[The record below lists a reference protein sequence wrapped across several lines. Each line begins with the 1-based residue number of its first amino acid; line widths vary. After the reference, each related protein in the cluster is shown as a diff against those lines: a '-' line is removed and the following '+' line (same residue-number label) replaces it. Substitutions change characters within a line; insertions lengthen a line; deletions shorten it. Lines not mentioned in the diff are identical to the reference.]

1 MLAALKAQKKENIP
15 LFYDRWGIEIRRV
28 REYEWPEDEWLKDT
42 MMLIGID
49 TDREDTSQISKYT
62 KQEIAHKINE
72 WRIEI
77 MSETVSISNEMNQTW
92 RKIVDGGW
100 GFNRDEEPPKKGAV
114 RKKDDQRMILRS
126 MQGEDVQI
134 TEDELTEIERVY
146 EIESDVRRNM
156 VLLECLCKRAS
167 VWTDFG
173 RNEGRTHLAEDSM
186 INRGSEQ
193 TRLMKLEASFG
204 TFPELSKV
212 KIAFDCWEAMINRI
226 EEVFHLNAI
235 GSVDAVKKYFEPIRN
250 GNWDR
255 KRHEWQQ
262 ESEEDFHRNN
272 GEILKLDM
280 LLHRDLLKALMKE
293 KQNNGKAQNAYD
305 KVIVYS
311 EDDLNKKG
319 DGRYTLQC
327 IRNAYEIDRYGD
339 AVDVMRWMLCTRLGS
354 AKELG
359 QYIKRVDKA
368 MAATKTFECG
378 IRHKEMVHI
387 TMTQLKRVSGY
398 DTGIWNLRQI
408 WVEKLEGRDKLGNE
422 TDRDSD
428 EQIYRKFTND
438 LEALV
443 KSNERSYNAPGA
455 TLGVLDDVY
464 IGGTG
469 SKQQHRPTLV
479 KTCHHCGRQGHIA
492 AACFCNPVN
501 KTFMDSE
508 RVWAL
513 ECNKK
518 YKQQRDAGKLK
529 PPEGG
534 WIAPPRIGETK
545 NTSKGV

>member
-15 LFYDRWGIEIRRV
+15 VFYNRWGIEIRPV
-28 REYEWPEDEWLKDT
+28 SVDEWPEDKWLKDT
-42 MMLIGID
+42 MMQIGID
-49 TDREDTSQISKYT
+49 TDIEDTSQVSRYT
-62 KQEIAHKINE
+62 RQEIVQKLSG
-72 WRIEI
+72 WRLEI
-77 MSETVSISNEMNQTW
+77 MSETICMVNNMNQTW
-92 RKIVDGGW
+92 RKIVDNGW
-100 GFNRDEEPPKKGAV
+100 GFDENDEPPQKGSV
-114 RKKDDQRMILRS
+114 RKKDDHRMRLRS
-126 MQGEDVQI
+126 TQNEDVEI
-134 TEDELTEIERVY
+134 TEEDLWGIENVIELEKDIRM
-146 EIESDVRRNM
+146 NM
-156 VLLECLCKRAS
+156 IKLECMCNRAS
-167 VWTDFG
+167 VWTDLG
-173 RNEGRTHLAEDSM
+173 KTEGRTHLAEDSM
-186 INRGSEQ
+186 IHRGSEQ

-204 TFPELSKV
+204 TFPELSNV

-235 GSVDAVKKYFEPIRN
+235 GSVDAVKKYFGPIRN

-255 KRHEWQQ
+255 KRHEWQL

-339 AVDVMRWMLCTRLGS
+339 AVDVMRWMLCTRLSS

-378 IRHKEMVHI
+378 IRHKEMMHI
-387 TMTQLKRVSGY
+387 IMTQLKRVSGY

-408 WVEKLEGRDKLGNE
+408 WIEKLEGLGRLGNE
-422 TDRDSD
+422 ERDNE
-428 EQIYRKFTND
+428 EQVYKKFLND

-443 KSNERSYNAPGA
+443 KSNERSYNAPNA

-469 SKQQHRPTLV
+469 TRQHQRPSASKM
-479 KTCHHCGRQGHIA
+479 CHHCGRPGHVA

-508 RVWAL
+508 RVWAM

-534 WIAPPRIGETK
+534 WTAPPRIGETK
-545 NTSKGV
+545 SKSKGV